1 MTLAA
6 CIRAY
11 ITDPNV
17 KTWARRAAWL
27 GNDFPLYVDGSIAMS
42 EISNYMWGQRYAG

>member
-11 ITDPNV
+11 ITDPNG
-17 KTWARRAAWL
+17 KTCARRAAWL
-27 GNDFPLYVDGSIAMS
+27 GNDFPLYVDGSIAMP
-42 EISNYMWGQRYAG
+42 EISNYMWG